1 METQFLAGFLACM
14 ALIVAIGAQN
24 SFVLQQGIRR
34 EHLLP
39 ITLIC
44 ALSDA
49 LLIGAGIAGLGALI
63 QSSPVVLSIARYG
76 GAAFL
81 LVYGALAAR
90 RAWHGERL
98 HVQAGAPVPLATAV
112 ATCLGFTFLNPH
124 VYLDTVILLG
134 GLANQHGE
142 HGRWAFGAGS
152 ATASLLWFFALAYG
166 ARVLAPIFDR
176 PVAWRVLDAAMALVM
191 FALAASLLQGEGVAA
206 IGQARAG

>member
-1 METQFLAGFLACM
+1 MEAQFLAGFLACL

-39 ITLIC
+39 VTLIC

-63 QSSPVVLSIARYG
+63 QSSPVVLSVVRYG

-81 LVYGALAAR
+81 LLYGWRAAR
-90 RAWHGERL
+90 RAWHGEHL
-98 HVQAGAPVPLATAV
+98 NVEADGPVPLATAI

-142 HGRWAFGAGS
+142 HGRWLFGAGS
-152 ATASLLWFFALAYG
+152 ATASLVWFFALAYG
-166 ARVLAPIFDR
+166 ARVLAPVFAR
-176 PVAWRVLDAAMALVM
+176 PSAWRVLDALIALVM
-191 FALAASLLQGEGVAA
+191 VALAWSLLLGEGAAA
-206 IGQARAG
+206 IG